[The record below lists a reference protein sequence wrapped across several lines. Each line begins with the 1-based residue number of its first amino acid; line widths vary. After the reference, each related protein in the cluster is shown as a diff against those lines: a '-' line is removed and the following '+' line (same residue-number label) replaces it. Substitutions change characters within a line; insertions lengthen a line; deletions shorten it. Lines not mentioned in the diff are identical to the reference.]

1 MKIVGFG
8 SRMEGARLHKDVE
21 IRSSWKRVTNEGKES
36 RIRGWSRWDDGG
48 RIDREVS
55 QML

>member
-1 MKIVGFG
+1 MKVVRFG
-8 SRMEGARLHKDVE
+8 SRMEGSRLHKVE
-21 IRSSWKRVTNEGKES
+21 IRSSWKRMENEGKES

-55 QML
+55 